1 MDEGPCQTEKQFQKI
16 GLFILLAGAVYG
28 VYMGWLI
35 IFPKDAHYEFSVGVL
50 IALVSIIDLG
60 VAIRALVKK
69 ELQKERPL
77 LALGKKLIGPCGA
90 LPPMVMIQI
99 ALTSI
104 ASQENMSFENGLLD
118 GFVGLLI
125 FSIGLWMVLYA
136 KRLQSATTD
145 GQPKGEDMLKATIL
159 EYHTKFEK
167 GKRTMNEQE
176 KWTTPEAEEIVE
188 KAKELVKKG
197 NISKIFVK
205 RNGETIV
212 SLPLNVGIIG
222 GLVGA
227 AAAPWALITA
237 AIATVGFDCVV
248 ELQKDDGTIV
258 DLSGKTIGKKAAD
271 IGAVIVD
278 DIQDALNKGDN
289 NT

>member
-1 MDEGPCQTEKQFQKI
+1 
-16 GLFILLAGAVYG
+16 
-28 VYMGWLI
+28 
-35 IFPKDAHYEFSVGVL
+35 
-50 IALVSIIDLG
+50 
-60 VAIRALVKK
+60 
-69 ELQKERPL
+69 
-77 LALGKKLIGPCGA
+77 
-90 LPPMVMIQI
+90 
-99 ALTSI
+99 
-104 ASQENMSFENGLLD
+104 
-118 GFVGLLI
+118 
-125 FSIGLWMVLYA
+125 
-136 KRLQSATTD
+136 
-145 GQPKGEDMLKATIL
+145 
-159 EYHTKFEK
+159 
-167 GKRTMNEQE
+167 MNEQE

-278 DIQDALNKGDN
+278 DIQDAINKGDN